1 MMCFEIIITINLMP
15 SAAKRDRSCLS
26 IFSQRVCVYT
36 VLFIVRNVAAQ
47 LLFAQ
52 VNC

>member
-1 MMCFEIIITINLMP
+1 MCFEIIITINLMP
-15 SAAKRDRSCLS
+15 NAVKRGRSCLY

-36 VLFIVRNVAAQ
+36 VLFIVRTVAAQ
-47 LLFAQ
+47 LLFTQ